1 MRVEKTITPVSAEEG
16 LHAQDETRFRL
27 WLPLHPSF
35 GLALV
40 TGIAVCCVVP
50 FWISPY
56 STFQLTLVLIN
67 GIALLGLNLL
77 TGYGGQI
84 SIGHGAFYALGAYLS
99 AILVT
104 RYGVPYLATVPVA
117 AVACFFIGVLF
128 GLPALRLDGHYLALA
143 TFSLAIAVPSLLKAK
158 TLEWLTNGVEGIRL
172 PTPKPPHGV
181 PLTRD
186 QWLFFLTLFFAV
198 LAILV
203 IHNLV
208 RGKVG
213 RALTAVR
220 DHPVA
225 ARAMGIDVAFVKTV
239 TFGISVAFAGTAGAL
254 SAIVVRFVAPESF
267 DIFVS
272 ISFLVGIVIGGIASI
287 PGSIIGGAFI
297 LIVPNLAQEMSK
309 AAPWAVYGAL
319 LIAFIMLFPKGIW
332 GGLLDFFASLPFR
345 AREGKVESIPTG
357 GHAPCT
363 AQKAS
368 NGGSSVKKTV
378 FGYSSIA
385 AMAFAGMVSLST
397 QAFGC
402 AEIWTWRY

>member
-1 MRVEKTITPVSAEEG
+1 MRAENIIPLVSGQEPPA
-16 LHAQDETRFRL
+16 ANDQTRRQSRL
-27 WLPLHPSF
+27 RPGF
-35 GLALV
+35 GLALLAS
-40 TGIAVCCVVP
+40 IAVLCVVP

-67 GIALLGLNLL
+67 AIALLGLNLL

-104 RYGVPYLATVPVA
+104 RYGVPYLATVPIA
-117 AVACFFIGVLF
+117 AVGCFFIGVLF

-158 TLEWLTNGVEGIRL
+158 MLEWLTNGVEGIRL
-172 PTPKPPHGV
+172 PTPKPPHGL

-186 QWLFFLTLFFAV
+186 QWLFFLTLFFTV

-213 RALTAVR
+213 RALVAVR

-239 TFGISVAFAGTAGAL
+239 TFGISVAFAATAGAL

-287 PGSIIGGAFI
+287 PGTIIGGAFI

-319 LIAFIMLFPKGIW
+319 MIAFIMLLPKGIW
-332 GGLLDFFASLPFR
+332 GGVLDLFALLQHR
-345 AREGKVESIPTG
+345 AHDADNTPTG
-357 GHAPCT
+357 ARPPEPLKQHHT
-363 AQKAS
+363 EDQ
-368 NGGSSVKKTV
+368 T
-378 FGYSSIA
+378 
-385 AMAFAGMVSLST
+385 
-397 QAFGC
+397 
-402 AEIWTWRY
+402 